1 MAKLKVKYLALFNQ
15 LKTKYLSIDLVE
27 KVDYDEIYQK
37 QKINILLLLIIIGSP
52 VIHLMQR
59 YHKKIVN
66 ASNLN
71 QKIKTLATKEKIKA
85 LPTKANLKAE

>member
-37 QKINILLLLIIIGSP
+37 QKINILLLLIIIGSQ
-52 VIHLMQR
+52 VIQLMQR
-59 YHKKIVN
+59 YQKKN
-66 ASNLN
+66 S
-71 QKIKTLATKEKIKA
+71 
-85 LPTKANLKAE
+85 

>member
-37 QKINILLLLIIIGSP
+37 QKINILLLLIIIGSQ

-59 YHKKIVN
+59 YQKKIVN
-66 ASNLN
+66 ASDLN
-71 QKIKTLATKEKIKA
+71 EKIKTLATKEKIKTF
-85 LPTKANLKAE
+85 PTNAKLKAE